1 MAKKG
6 KKKQSEYQKQKKR
19 VKALKKSMEK
29 RGYIFPDVSFVER
42 LTKAFEKSTSTATR
56 FLKGLTP
63 GKMQEKSI
71 YVDVMT
77 GEVISG
83 VAGRRKE
90 RQKAYKKGRQPTP
103 PTPPGPEPTPPT
115 PPGPEPT
122 PPTPPG
128 PGPEP
133 TPPIEPEFTDEALR
147 VLENMIVEWTPLGS
161 WSDTFKILK
170 EQDRNTAYNILMG
183 AIDDLGREQVARN
196 CQNNA
201 VTLTWILDHILY
213 DSGEANVGPG
223 REGQRANLAH
233 FTTLVRSG
241 AITLQQARAI
251 DEAMESDDGDE
262 YVI

>member
-19 VKALKKSMEK
+19 VKALKTSMEK
-29 RGYIFPDVSFVER
+29 RGYIFPDISFNER
-42 LTKAFEKSTSTATR
+42 LSKAFEKASPTATR

-63 GKMQEKSI
+63 RKMQEKSL
-71 YVDVMT
+71 YVDVET

-90 RQKAYKKGRQPTP
+90 RQKAYEKGRQPKP
-103 PTPPGPEPTPPT
+103 EPAPTPPGPEPTPP
-115 PPGPEPT
+115 G
-122 PPTPPG
+122 PG
-128 PGPEP
+128 PGLAPAP
-133 TPPIEPEFTDEALR
+133 LPPDFTDEALR
-147 VLENMIVEWTPLGS
+147 VLENMVAEWTPLGS
-161 WSDTFKILK
+161 WSDIFKMLK

-201 VTLTWILDHILY
+201 LTLTWLLDRILY

-223 REGQRANLAH
+223 REGQRANLAE

-241 AITLQQARAI
+241 AISSQKAKEI
-251 DEAMESDDGDE
+251 EESMESDDGDE
-262 YVI
+262 YLI